1 MPRNGLKNIVDI
13 IDEKVMSII
22 DLLKKEAWKLSRIER
37 SKQERIIKN
46 AESSY

>member
-22 DLLKKEAWKLSRIER
+22 DLLKKRLESYQGSNEAR
-37 SKQERIIKN
+37 KN
-46 AESSY
+46 NKKC